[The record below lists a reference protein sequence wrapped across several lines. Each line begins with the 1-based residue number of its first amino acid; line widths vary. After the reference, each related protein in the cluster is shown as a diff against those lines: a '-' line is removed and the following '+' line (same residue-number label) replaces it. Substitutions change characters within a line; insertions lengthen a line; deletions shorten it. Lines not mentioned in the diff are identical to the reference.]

1 MSGTAYIV
9 TSVVVF
15 TVVIMA
21 LVTILMAAAKK
32 LVPQGF
38 AKLSET
44 IA

>member
-1 MSGTAYIV
+1 MESTSYII

-21 LVTILMAAAKK
+21 LVTILMVAAKK

-38 AKLSET
+38 AKLS
-44 IA
+44 INQ